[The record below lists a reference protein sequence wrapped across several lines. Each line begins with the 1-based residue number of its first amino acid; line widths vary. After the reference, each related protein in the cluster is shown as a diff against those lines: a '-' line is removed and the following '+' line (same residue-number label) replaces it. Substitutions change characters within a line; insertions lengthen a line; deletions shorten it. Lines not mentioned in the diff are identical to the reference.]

1 MVFSVHLQRSAVVA
15 IVNCQDQGQFI
26 GFQSLKPVA
35 AQWIWLFQEAR
46 IKPGALRKIV
56 GDELTAGRIAKR
68 FIDLVQ
74 SMPKSAA
81 REDLGTVAQE
91 FAKLVQVRNKILHG
105 KPCTGPNGYARL
117 SSGRILEIV
126 DLEDAADAFSE
137 CGCKVNELL
146 HGFLETY
153 VPN

>member
-1 MVFSVHLQRSAVVA
+1 MKGHRNRQPVKPDYTHALGQAAFSFSILEWNVVWS
-15 IVNCQDQGQFI
+15 C
-26 GFQSLKPVA
+26 
-35 AQWIWLFQEAR
+35 ER

-56 GDELTAGRIAKR
+56 GDEFTAGRIAKR
-68 FIDLVQ
+68 FIDLVH

-105 KPCTGPNGYARL
+105 KPCTGPNGDARL
-117 SSGRILEIV
+117 SSGRILETV

-137 CGCKVNELL
+137 CSCKVNELL